1 MHLSTVVYPECE
13 SCDEITI
20 QNDRNEI
27 TIQKDDFQKLFR
39 VGYSFTVHSC
49 QGMSIETPY
58 TIWEWERL
66 NKKLKYVALSRAVRK
81 EHINII

>member
-1 MHLSTVVYPECE
+1 MDYPYYLQHPGHHGRREF
-13 SCDEITI
+13 
-20 QNDRNEI
+20 RNEI
-27 TIQKDDFQKLFR
+27 TIDSSDFQKLFR
-39 VGYSFTVHSC
+39 VGYAFTIHAC

-81 EHINII
+81 EHILSLIHI